1 MTEWAQGA
9 VERASLAS
17 ETVCPSGAIIKVEKV
32 MLSPVWDHEEE
43 RDSYI
48 QGISFHRQSA
58 QEMCPRFSGFHH
70 SLFIHRQV
78 LLILTLN
85 PQPQPVF
92 TAQSWCRQGPHAL
105 GQSDKI
111 LTVWP

>member
-1 MTEWAQGA
+1 
-9 VERASLAS
+9 
-17 ETVCPSGAIIKVEKV
+17 

-85 PQPQPVF
+85 PQPSLSSQPR
-92 TAQSWCRQGPHAL
+92 AGAGRAPMPLAN
-105 GQSDKI
+105 
-111 LTVWP
+111 LTRS